1 MKENCLSIVFLC
13 LVKLFHKNEDT
24 YNKHDI
30 LQDSKV
36 NKKILDEIS
45 FKILTT
51 FSLKGIQAKYLLIQ
65 TKHVEIF

>member
-30 LQDSKV
+30 LQDQGKV
-36 NKKILDEIS
+36 NKKD
-45 FKILTT
+45 F
-51 FSLKGIQAKYLLIQ
+51 
-65 TKHVEIF
+65 